1 MYTSQVVSGQ
11 CETRSLSVLMS
22 GCGHGIVKP
31 QKSTTAYEEH
41 LHRLLLYDAKHYFK
55 QQCIRKATRQH
66 GIMACCNMRNAS
78 EHTKDVLFITGAVG
92 RHCALKLAL
101 ICTSKQLI
109 CSVWQ
114 RSVCAADA
122 DINPCTSTSTVTC
135 CLLKSKPI
143 IYKAFCSRIVSHHFT
158 SDCLLLI

>member
-1 MYTSQVVSGQ
+1 
-11 CETRSLSVLMS
+11 MS

-78 EHTKDVLFITGAVG
+78 EHTKDVLCITGRSG
-92 RHCALKLAL
+92 PSL
-101 ICTSKQLI
+101 CTKACVNLHVKATDMQ
-109 CSVWQ
+109 CVAAQ
-114 RSVCAADA
+114 RLC
-122 DINPCTSTSTVTC
+122 
-135 CLLKSKPI
+135 
-143 IYKAFCSRIVSHHFT
+143 R
-158 SDCLLLI
+158 